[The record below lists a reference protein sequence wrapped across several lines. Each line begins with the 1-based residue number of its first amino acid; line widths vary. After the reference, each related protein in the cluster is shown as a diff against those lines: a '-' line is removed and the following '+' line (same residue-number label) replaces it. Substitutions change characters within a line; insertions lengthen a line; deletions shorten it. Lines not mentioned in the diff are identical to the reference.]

1 MVTQQHQ
8 RTPAL
13 AQDDPIRCSFDIP
26 VLDSE
31 ARIAAWVVA
40 PHNESPLL
48 PSMWFV
54 CFPGSTYTGL
64 GYFDRQVPGYGP
76 LAYSMARTLA
86 MRGIGS
92 IVVDHLGTGTSHIEV
107 PGEMVTRSVCADAY
121 QHLVTHIR
129 YRLTHGTLTDN
140 LAPIAEERLFLCGV
154 GHSLGGLLLI
164 QLQGATACLDAL
176 AILCYANTNE
186 TVEIAGADLDTGLA
200 LALENAQHY
209 QGYLTPDVARLSL
222 SDFFYAPE
230 VPQALKEADAEDATV
245 FPMGLV
251 DTMLP
256 GVVAAHAAR
265 ITYPLFLAYG
275 GACDFTMEPRR
286 EPMAYPSAASI
297 TLTIVPGGYHC
308 TNFGE
313 HRVDLWQHLAAW
325 CRAKAVLAR
334 TQTSL
339 PTDS

>member
-13 AQDDPIRCSFDIP
+13 TQGDPIPTVFDVP
-26 VLDSE
+26 VLDTE
-31 ARIAAWVVA
+31 ARIATWVVA
-40 PHNESPLL
+40 PHNVSDLL
-48 PSMWFV
+48 PSMWLV
-54 CFPGSTYTGL
+54 CLPGSTYTGL

-86 MRGIGS
+86 LHGIGS
-92 IVVDHLGTGTSHIEV
+92 IVVDHLGTGASRIAVNGEV
-107 PGEMVTRSVCADAY
+107 LTRSVSADAY

-129 YRLTHGTLTDN
+129 YRLTHGTLIEGI
-140 LAPIAEERLFLCGV
+140 APIAEERLFLCGV

-164 QLQGATACLDAL
+164 HLQGDAPCLDAL
-176 AILCYANTNE
+176 AVLGYANTNE
-186 TVEIAGADLDTGLA
+186 TVEIAGADLDAGLL
-200 LALENAQHY
+200 LALENAQQHH
-209 QGYLTPDVARLSL
+209 GYLTPEVARLSL

-265 ITYPLFLAYG
+265 IRCPVFLGYG

-297 TLTIVPGGYHC
+297 TLDIVPGGYHC